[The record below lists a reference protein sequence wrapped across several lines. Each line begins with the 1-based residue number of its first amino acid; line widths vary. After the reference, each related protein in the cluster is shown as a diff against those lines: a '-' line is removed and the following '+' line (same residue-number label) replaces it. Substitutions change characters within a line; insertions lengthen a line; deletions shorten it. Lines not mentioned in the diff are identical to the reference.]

1 MLKITIFFPCWFW
14 GHIFCGVYISGE
26 VFSSPLQTRV
36 NHPQIINREFVC
48 KLQTKSR
55 LRRNI
60 ADKLLCQNWVVDV
73 FRLERLYLE
82 NEAKEKKNHTHIHR
96 SSQTNPTASNALFES
111 SQRKAAR
118 KHSRRGFMLQTH
130 MFPWLRRCESF
141 RLGRSARNKIKKTRT
156 RRKLSDWK
164 QFYWSRSA
172 PHSRHALVPVM
183 LDDCGNFASRG
194 AKSQTH
200 QRKYWHYLY
209 VCNVFISLRHYSGCL
224 LNTCGGVSALD
235 FNLMVN

>member
-82 NEAKEKKNHTHIHR
+82 NEAKEKKTTLTYTVQAK
-96 SSQTNPTASNALFES
+96 QTPRLQTRCSNLLSAKQRENIRVEASCFKRTCSLDYVAAKAFGS
-111 SQRKAAR
+111 DAAR
-118 KHSRRGFMLQTH
+118 
-130 MFPWLRRCESF
+130 E
-141 RLGRSARNKIKKTRT
+141 IK
-156 RRKLSDWK
+156 
-164 QFYWSRSA
+164 
-172 PHSRHALVPVM
+172 
-183 LDDCGNFASRG
+183 
-194 AKSQTH
+194 
-200 QRKYWHYLY
+200 
-209 VCNVFISLRHYSGCL
+209 
-224 LNTCGGVSALD
+224 
-235 FNLMVN
+235 

>member
-1 MLKITIFFPCWFW
+1 MLKITIFSPCWFW

-130 MFPWLRRCESF
+130 MFPWLRRSESF
-141 RLGRSARNKIKKTRT
+141 RLGRSARNKIKNTHAEKIIWLKAILLKQVCASLTTRART
-156 RRKLSDWK
+156 RHAWRLRKFCKPW
-164 QFYWSRSA
+164 
-172 PHSRHALVPVM
+172 
-183 LDDCGNFASRG
+183 
-194 AKSQTH
+194 
-200 QRKYWHYLY
+200 RKIANSPTEILTLF
-209 VCNVFISLRHYSGCL
+209 VCL
-224 LNTCGGVSALD
+224 
-235 FNLMVN
+235 